1 MTQGELSRVSAE
13 TASEVCERFDAGE
26 EARKLLRPDLT
37 PQRYLD
43 LLEKKQ
49 LHPAAIQFLAHALP
63 KREAVWWACVCAR
76 ASAGA
81 APAARALRAAET
93 WVADPS
99 EGNRRAA
106 LPAAMADGVATAAGC
121 AALAAFV
128 SGGSL
133 APPEAPPVPPAENLT
148 AQTVAGAVV
157 LAASELGKEKAAES
171 LRLFLERGVDVA
183 RGTSSWTARR

>member
-1 MTQGELSRVSAE
+1 MTQGELVRVSAR
-13 TASEVCERFDAGE
+13 TALEVCERFDAGE

-37 PQRYLD
+37 PQRYLE

-76 ASAGA
+76 VAAGTA
-81 APAARALRAAET
+81 QAPGALRAAET

-99 EGNRRAA
+99 EKNRRTA

-148 AQTVAGAVV
+148 SQTVAGAVV

-171 LRLFLERGVDVA
+171 LRLFFSRGLEVA
-183 RGTSSWTARR
+183 RGSSSWPARR